1 MVFFCKGVVETVK
14 KFGWPPDIIH
24 CHGWMTSLVPFFLR
38 TVYANEP
45 IFENSTV
52 IYSAYNNSYE
62 ETFTEKFFE
71 IAAINHLEKED
82 LADFNVDGQ
91 PKLLL
96 GGMKYS
102 DAIVKGTDELP
113 EDVMKVLSENDKPL
127 LEAFPEEEIND
138 QMMEFYKGLLEP
150 VS

>member
-1 MVFFCKGVVETVK
+1 
-14 KFGWPPDIIH
+14 
-24 CHGWMTSLVPFFLR
+24 MTSLVPFFLR
-38 TVYANEP
+38 TVYSNEP

-52 IYSAYNNSYE
+52 IYSAYENTYE
-62 ETFTEKFFE
+62 ETFTDKFFE
-71 IAAINHLEKED
+71 IAAINQLEKED
-82 LADFNVDGQ
+82 LAEFNVNGQ

-102 DAIVKGTDELP
+102 DAIVKGTENLP
-113 EDVMKVLSENDKPL
+113 EDVLKVLSETDKPL